1 MQKQKPLPSRPRP
14 FTLPLQPAP
23 KAIGSHRTLE
33 LTDAEAGD
41 LLRRLV
47 ALDTRIHK
55 AQQQI
60 AEARREQDTIFNQAR
75 LRFNP
80 GIIEVCQLCGYRHDG
95 ECFE

>member
-1 MQKQKPLPSRPRP
+1 MQKHKPLPSRPRP
-14 FTLPLQPAP
+14 FTQPLQPAP
-23 KAIGSHRTLE
+23 KAIGRVE

-60 AEARREQDTIFNQAR
+60 AEARRKQDTIFNQAR

-80 GIIEVCQLCGYRHDG
+80 AFETSPCSLCGFIHTG
-95 ECFE
+95 EC